1 MTYKFLTL
9 PLAKG
14 LYEPEGIYLA
24 LPLSGVCQ
32 IVQTWGE
39 NSSFYSMYTYS
50 GVHLKGHNGIDF
62 YAEVGMTV
70 FAADR
75 GKVMNIGNEPDGWGR
90 YLKIEHSWGES
101 LYAHLGNITV
111 DAGQQVEQLDAIATV
126 DRAPETQSTNPTASY
141 LHFAIRIKPYNRFDG
156 WGGFVDPIA
165 FLNPHQLAFSY
176 TEESE
181 SGLGVDFSPHPM
193 IKEQATS
200 RRP

>member
-1 MTYKFLTL
+1 MTFKFLIQ

-24 LPLSGVCQ
+24 LPLAGECR

-39 NSSFYSMYTYS
+39 NSSFYSAYTYS
-50 GVHLKGHNGIDF
+50 GVPLKGHNGIDF
-62 YAEVGMTV
+62 YAQAGAPV
-70 FAADR
+70 FAVDK
-75 GKVMNIGNEPDGWGR
+75 GKVMNIGYEPTGWGR

-101 LYAHLGNITV
+101 LYAHLGVITV
-111 DAGQQVEQLDAIATV
+111 DAGQQVGQLASIATV
-126 DRAPETQSTNPTASY
+126 GHESSTY

-165 FLNPHQLAFSY
+165 FLDPSNLSFAHP
-176 TEESE
+176 EEIDKAPPISI
-181 SGLGVDFSPHPM
+181 DPHPM
-193 IKEQATS
+193 AKEHDTS